1 MSSNRRAE
9 LSLRRRN
16 RRKNKE
22 LGTLSESST
31 TKKNANTKNN
41 NKLNQTGNDSD
52 YKPRGA
58 THHPKVMVYPVARGP
73 RSITG
78 DTLLIKCLEYVPP
91 QTTTSYEQE
100 VMFATKDGGQG
111 DLKYKEN
118 DPLIIQSGKNRGLE
132 AKQIKASSFK
142 MVNDG
147 ASDRINGLT
156 AGQQEKHIYYVELP
170 IPQDVNDNNS
180 VTWGDDSMNIL
191 QLAGLAVAQ
200 KAFTQDVGRT
210 FDEAKNLLTEGIFT
224 GASSMIKD
232 ESVKQGIVAA
242 LTGKAFDK
250 FGANIN
256 ANSALGRATGMTLN
270 SNLELLFD
278 SVNLRSFPFS
288 MNFTPRTPEESIMV
302 KHIIRAFK
310 SSMAAKKGTSDV
322 GQGGIFLR
330 APDVFQLRYLH
341 RGKDHPFLN
350 SFKHCALTGMQVN
363 YTNAGTFASYED
375 GTPVSINMNL
385 TFKELNPI
393 YFEDYDEFSAND
405 NKGVGF

>member
-1 MSSNRRAE
+1 MSSFDK
-9 LSLRRRN
+9 
-16 RRKNKE
+16 RRKARGSSYTYPRNKE
-22 LGTLSESST
+22 LGNLSESSE
-31 TKKNANTKNN
+31 TKKNAN
-41 NKLNQTGNDSD
+41 NKLNQTSGDSE

-78 DTLLIKCLEYVPP
+78 DTLLIKCLEYMPP
-91 QTTTSYEQE
+91 QTTSSYA
-100 VMFATKDGGQG
+100 MRSATANKAGKLG
-111 DLKYKEN
+111 DQKYKEGDVILN
-118 DPLIIQSGKNRGLE
+118 KQGLPAKEPDPK
-132 AKQIKASSFK
+132 SFK
-142 MVNDG
+142 MVNKG
-147 ASDRINGLT
+147 ASDRINSLT
-156 AGQQEKHIYYVELP
+156 GGQKEKHIYYVELP

-200 KAFTQDVGRT
+200 KAFTQDVGKT
-210 FDEAKNLLTEGIFT
+210 FDEAKNLLTEGIFE
-224 GASSMIKD
+224 GATMLKD
-232 ESVKQGIVAA
+232 EGVKQGIIAA
-242 LTGKAFDK
+242 VTGKAFDT
-250 FGANIN
+250 FGANVN
-256 ANSALGRATGMTLN
+256 ANSALGRATGMALN

-288 MNFTPRTPEESIMV
+288 MNFTPRTPEESMMV

-310 SSMAAKKGTSDV
+310 SSMAAKKGTSEV

-393 YFEDYDEFSAND
+393 YFEDYDQFSAND

>member
-1 MSSNRRAE
+1 MSSFDK
-9 LSLRRRN
+9 
-16 RRKNKE
+16 RRKARGSSYTYPRNKE
-22 LGTLSESST
+22 LGNLSESSE
-31 TKKNANTKNN
+31 TKKNAN
-41 NKLNQTGNDSD
+41 NKLNQTSGDSE

-78 DTLLIKCLEYVPP
+78 DTLLIKCLEYMPP
-91 QTTTSYEQE
+91 QTTSSYA
-100 VMFATKDGGQG
+100 MRTATANKAGKLDDQ
-111 DLKYKEN
+111 KYKEGDVILN
-118 DPLIIQSGKNRGLE
+118 KQGLPAKEPDPK
-132 AKQIKASSFK
+132 SFK
-142 MVNDG
+142 MINKG
-147 ASDRINGLT
+147 ASDRINSLT
-156 AGQQEKHIYYVELP
+156 GGQKEKHIYYVELP

-200 KAFTQDVGRT
+200 KAFTQDVGKT
-210 FDEAKNLLTEGIFT
+210 FDEAKNLLTEGIFE
-224 GASSMIKD
+224 GATMLKD
-232 ESVKQGIVAA
+232 EGVKQGIIAA
-242 LTGKAFDK
+242 VTGKAFDT
-250 FGANIN
+250 FGANVN
-256 ANSALGRATGMTLN
+256 ANSALGRATGMALN

-288 MNFTPRTPEESIMV
+288 MNFTPRTPEESMMV

-310 SSMAAKKGTSDV
+310 SSMAAKKGTSEV

-393 YFEDYDEFSAND
+393 YFEDYDQFSAND

>member
-1 MSSNRRAE
+1 MSSFDK
-9 LSLRRRN
+9 
-16 RRKNKE
+16 RRKARGSSYTYPKSKE
-22 LGTLSESST
+22 LGTNSEHSE
-31 TKKNANTKNN
+31 TKKNAN
-41 NKLNQTGNDSD
+41 NKLNQTGGDSK
-52 YKPRGA
+52 YKPREA
-58 THHPKVMVYPVARGP
+58 VHHPKVMVYPVARGP

-91 QTTTSYEQE
+91 QTTTSYEQQ
-100 VMFATKDGGQG
+100 VMFAKKDGKRG
-111 DLKYKEN
+111 DQKYKKG
-118 DPLIIQSGKNRGLE
+118 DPLKNSKGDI
-132 AKQIKASSFK
+132 AKEINPKSFK
-142 MVNDG
+142 MVNLG
-147 ASDRINGLT
+147 ASDRINSLT
-156 AGQQEKHIYYVELP
+156 GGQKEKHIYYVELP

-210 FDEAKNLLTEGIFT
+210 FDEAKNLLTEGIFD

-242 LTGKAFDK
+242 LTGTAFDK

-288 MNFTPRTPEESIMV
+288 MNFTPRTPEESMMV

-375 GTPVSINMNL
+375 GTPVSISMNL

-393 YFEDYDEFSAND
+393 YFEDYEEFTAND
-405 NKGVGF
+405 DKGVGF

>member
-1 MSSNRRAE
+1 MGSFDKRRKARGSSYTYP
-9 LSLRRRN
+9 
-16 RRKNKE
+16 KNKE
-22 LGTLSESST
+22 LGTNSEHSE
-31 TKKNANTKNN
+31 TKKNAN
-41 NKLNQTGNDSD
+41 NKLNQNGGDSK
-52 YKPRGA
+52 YKPREA

-91 QTTTSYEQE
+91 QTTTSYEQQ
-100 VMFATKDGGQG
+100 VMLAKKDGKRG
-111 DLKYKEN
+111 DQKYKKG
-118 DPLIIQSGKNRGLE
+118 DPLLNSKGVEMKEINPK
-132 AKQIKASSFK
+132 SFK
-142 MVNDG
+142 MVNLG
-147 ASDRINGLT
+147 ASDRINSLT
-156 AGQQEKHIYYVELP
+156 GGQKEKHIYYVELP

-224 GASSMIKD
+224 GASNMIKD

-242 LTGKAFDK
+242 LTGTAFDK

-288 MNFTPRTPEESIMV
+288 MNFTPRTPEESMMV

-375 GTPVSINMNL
+375 GTPVSISMNL

-393 YFEDYDEFSAND
+393 YFEDYEEFTAND
-405 NKGVGF
+405 DKGVGF

>member
-1 MSSNRRAE
+1 
-9 LSLRRRN
+9 
-16 RRKNKE
+16 
-22 LGTLSESST
+22 
-31 TKKNANTKNN
+31 
-41 NKLNQTGNDSD
+41 
-52 YKPRGA
+52 
-58 THHPKVMVYPVARGP
+58 VMVYPVARGP

-91 QTTTSYEQE
+91 QTTSSYA
-100 VMFATKDGGQG
+100 MRSRTADKAGKIG
-111 DLKYKEN
+111 DQKYKEGDVLLN
-118 DPLIIQSGKNRGLE
+118 NKGLPIKEVDPQ
-132 AKQIKASSFK
+132 SFK
-142 MVNDG
+142 MVNLG

-156 AGQQEKHIYYVELP
+156 GGKKEKHIFYVELP
-170 IPQDVNDNNS
+170 IPQDINDNNS
-180 VTWGDDSMNIL
+180 VTWGDDTANIL

-200 KAFTQDVGRT
+200 KALTQEPGRT
-210 FDEAKNLLTEGIFT
+210 FDEAKNVLTEGILT
-224 GASSMIKD
+224 GATTMIKD
-232 ESVKQGIVAA
+232 ESIKQGIVAA
-242 LTGKAFDK
+242 LTGKAFDT

-256 ANSALGRATGMTLN
+256 ANSALGRATGMALN

-288 MNFTPRTPEESIMV
+288 VNFSPRTPEESMMV

-310 SSMAAKKGTSDV
+310 SSMAAKKGTSDA

-375 GTPVSINMNL
+375 GTPVSISMNL

-393 YFEDYDEFSAND
+393 YFEDYEEFSAND
-405 NKGVGF
+405 SKGVGF

>member
-1 MSSNRRAE
+1 MSSNKRAE
-9 LSLRRRN
+9 YSIKRRN

-22 LGTLSESST
+22 LGTLSESSE
-31 TKKNANTKNN
+31 TKKTAN
-41 NKLNQTGNDSD
+41 NKLNQTSGDPE

-78 DTLLIKCLEYVPP
+78 DTLLIKCLEYMPP
-91 QTTTSYEQE
+91 QTTSSYA
-100 VMFATKDGGQG
+100 MRTATANKAGKLDDQ
-111 DLKYKEN
+111 KYKEGDVILN
-118 DPLIIQSGKNRGLE
+118 KQGLPAKEPDPK
-132 AKQIKASSFK
+132 SFK
-142 MVNDG
+142 MINKG
-147 ASDRINGLT
+147 ASDRINSLT
-156 AGQQEKHIYYVELP
+156 GGRKEKHIYYVELP

-200 KAFTQDVGRT
+200 KAFTQDVGKT
-210 FDEAKNLLTEGIFT
+210 FDEAKNLLTEGIFE
-224 GASSMIKD
+224 GATMLKD
-232 ESVKQGIVAA
+232 EGVKQGIIAA
-242 LTGKAFDK
+242 VTGKAFDT
-250 FGANIN
+250 FGANVN
-256 ANSALGRATGMTLN
+256 ANSALGRATGMALN

-288 MNFTPRTPEESIMV
+288 MNFTPRTPEESMMV

-310 SSMAAKKGTSDV
+310 SSMAAKKGTSEV

-393 YFEDYDEFSAND
+393 YFEDYDQFSAND

>member
-1 MSSNRRAE
+1 MSGIGNLPANYKETEAQAFKDAE
-9 LSLRRRN
+9 
-16 RRKNKE
+16 
-22 LGTLSESST
+22 
-31 TKKNANTKNN
+31 TKKNAN
-41 NKLNQTGNDSD
+41 NKLNQTGGDSK
-52 YKPRGA
+52 YKPREA

-91 QTTTSYEQE
+91 QTTTSYEQQ
-100 VMFATKDGGQG
+100 VVFAKKDGGQG
-111 DLKYKEN
+111 DIKYKAG
-118 DPLIIQSGKNRGLE
+118 DPKIIQSGKNKGLE
-132 AKQIKASSFK
+132 AKEINPKSFK
-142 MVNDG
+142 MVNLG
-147 ASDRINGLT
+147 ASDRINSLT
-156 AGQQEKHIYYVELP
+156 GGQKEKHIYYVELP

-200 KAFTQDVGRT
+200 KAFTQDIGKT
-210 FDEAKNLLTEGIFT
+210 FDEAKNLLTEGIFE
-224 GASSMIKD
+224 GATMLKD
-232 ESVKQGIVAA
+232 EGVKQGIIAA
-242 LTGKAFDK
+242 VTGKAFDT
-250 FGANIN
+250 FGANVN
-256 ANSALGRATGMTLN
+256 ANSALGRATGMALN

-288 MNFTPRTPEESIMV
+288 MNFTPRTPEESMMV

-310 SSMAAKKGTSDV
+310 SSMAAKKGTSEV

-393 YFEDYDEFSAND
+393 YFEDYDQFSAND

>member
-1 MSSNRRAE
+1 MSSNKRAE
-9 LSLRRRN
+9 YSIKRRN

-22 LGTLSESST
+22 LGTLSESSES
-31 TKKNANTKNN
+31 KKTAN
-41 NKLNQTGNDSD
+41 NKLNQTSGDSE

-78 DTLLIKCLEYVPP
+78 DTLLIKCLEYMPP
-91 QTTTSYEQE
+91 QTTSSYA
-100 VMFATKDGGQG
+100 MRTATANKAGKLDDQ
-111 DLKYKEN
+111 KYKEGDVILN
-118 DPLIIQSGKNRGLE
+118 KQGLPAKEPDPK
-132 AKQIKASSFK
+132 SFK
-142 MVNDG
+142 MINKG
-147 ASDRINGLT
+147 ASDRINSLT
-156 AGQQEKHIYYVELP
+156 GGQKEKHIYYVELP

-200 KAFTQDVGRT
+200 KAFTQDVGKT
-210 FDEAKNLLTEGIFT
+210 FDEAKNLLTEGIFE
-224 GASSMIKD
+224 GATMLKD
-232 ESVKQGIVAA
+232 EGVKQGIIAA
-242 LTGKAFDK
+242 VTGKAFDT
-250 FGANIN
+250 FGANVN
-256 ANSALGRATGMTLN
+256 ANSALGRATGMALN

-288 MNFTPRTPEESIMV
+288 MNFTPRTPEESMMV

-310 SSMAAKKGTSDV
+310 SSMAAKKGTSEV

-393 YFEDYDEFSAND
+393 YFEDYDQFSAND

>member
-1 MSSNRRAE
+1 MSSNKRAE
-9 LSLRRRN
+9 YSIRRRN
-16 RRKNKE
+16 QRKNKE
-22 LGTLSESST
+22 LGTNSEHSE
-31 TKKNANTKNN
+31 TKKNAN
-41 NKLNQTGNDSD
+41 NKLNQTGGESK
-52 YKPRGA
+52 YKPREA

-91 QTTTSYEQE
+91 QTTTSYEQQ
-100 VMFATKDGGQG
+100 VMFAKKDGGQG
-111 DLKYKEN
+111 DIKYKAG
-118 DPLIIQSGKNRGLE
+118 DPKIIQSGKNKGLE
-132 AKQIKASSFK
+132 AKEINPKSFK
-142 MVNDG
+142 MVNLG

-156 AGQQEKHIYYVELP
+156 GGQKEKHIYYVELP

-224 GASSMIKD
+224 GASTMIKD

-242 LTGKAFDK
+242 LTGKAFDT

-288 MNFTPRTPEESIMV
+288 MNFTPRTPEESMMV

-375 GTPVSINMNL
+375 GTPVSISMNL